1 MCAPVDIVLCA
12 TGAFSGP
19 SVLGS
24 RLPRSNTMIEPSYR
38 PHASKAVSVVVLK
51 STDITPDSVWYT

>member
-38 PHASKAVSVVVLK
+38 PQTSSVGISVVLK
-51 STDITPDSVWYT
+51 SRVITPEGVV